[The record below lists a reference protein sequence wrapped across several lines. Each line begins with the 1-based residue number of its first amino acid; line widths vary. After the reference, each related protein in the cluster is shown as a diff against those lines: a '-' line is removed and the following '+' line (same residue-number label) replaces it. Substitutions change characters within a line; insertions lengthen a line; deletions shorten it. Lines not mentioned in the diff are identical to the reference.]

1 MIVEVVKSCKTD
13 QGSHKSGDKIEVSAI
28 VGEKLIARGFAEIPK
43 PKAKAK

>member
-13 QGSHKSGDKIEVSAI
+13 QGSHKSGDKIEVSPT

-43 PKAKAK
+43 PKAKSK

>member
-13 QGSHKSGDKIEVSAI
+13 QGSHKSGDTIEVSKA
-28 VGEKLIARGFAEIPK
+28 VGDKLIARGFASIPK

>member
-13 QGSHKSGDKIEVSAI
+13 QGSHKSGDKIEVSTM

>member
-13 QGSHKSGDKIEVSAI
+13 QGSHKSGDKIEVSAT
-28 VGEKLIARGFAEIPK
+28 VGEKLIRRGFAALPK

>member
-13 QGSHKSGDKIEVSAI
+13 QGSHKSGDTITVSPT
-28 VGEKLIARGFAEIPK
+28 VGEKLIRRGFAALPK

>member
-13 QGSHKSGDKIEVSAI
+13 QGSHKSGDKIEVSTI
-28 VGEKLIARGFAEIPK
+28 VGEKLIARRFAEIPK

>member
-1 MIVEVVKSCKTD
+1 MILEVVKSCKTD
-13 QGSHKSGDKIEVSAI
+13 QGSHKSGDKIDVSPT

>member
-1 MIVEVVKSCKTD
+1 MILEVIKTCKTD
-13 QGSHKSGDKIEVSAI
+13 QGSHKSGDKIEVSAT